1 MRPFA
6 SSGGNKYIIVVIDYV
21 SKWVEAQALHN
32 SDARVVMERATKKY
46 GVVHRKEWS
55 YKLDDA
61 LWAFRTALKTPLE
74 TTPSRLVY
82 GKACHLPIELE
93 HRAYWAFKSCNKDLT
108 KVEANRFLQINK
120 LDELRLDAYESS
132 ITYTRRTKWW
142 HDKRI
147 KTPIEFV
154 KGD

>member
-1 MRPFA
+1 M
-6 SSGGNKYIIVVIDYV
+6 GQN
-21 SKWVEAQALHN
+21 
-32 SDARVVMERATKKY
+32 
-46 GVVHRKEWS
+46 RKEWS

-82 GKACHLPIELE
+82 GKACHLPVELE
-93 HRAYWAFKSCNKDLT
+93 NRAYWAFKSCNIDLT
-108 KVEANRFLQINK
+108 KVGANRFLQINK
-120 LDELRLDAYESS
+120 LDELRLDVYESS
-132 ITYTRRTKWW
+132 ITYKGRTKWW

-147 KTPIEFV
+147 KTPTEFV